1 MIIDDYEHQIT
12 RKIDAYQDKADF
24 PQLDEYHITKA
35 QLDDY
40 LFDKQAILDSEG
52 SPRSQYTISG
62 IMIVIPVVICS
73 LFNDAQLPWG
83 RWTFFVAVAIGLV
96 LALLVKT
103 LKKLS
108 IFIQLRKLRQP
119 DIECYLS
126 DVLSYPKHF
135 KVLKNG
141 FTKTT

>member
-1 MIIDDYEHQIT
+1 
-12 RKIDAYQDKADF
+12 
-24 PQLDEYHITKA
+24 
-35 QLDDY
+35 
-40 LFDKQAILDSEG
+40 
-52 SPRSQYTISG
+52 
-62 IMIVIPVVICS
+62 MIVIPVVICS

-108 IFIQLRKLRQP
+108 ILIQLRKLRQP

-126 DVLSYPKHF
+126 DVLSYHKHF